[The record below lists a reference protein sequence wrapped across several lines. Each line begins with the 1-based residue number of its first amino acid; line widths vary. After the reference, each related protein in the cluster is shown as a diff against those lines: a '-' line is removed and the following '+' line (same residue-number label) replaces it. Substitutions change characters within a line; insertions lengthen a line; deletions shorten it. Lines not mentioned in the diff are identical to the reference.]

1 VGKGLEKTLRGSSKT
16 ISTSYTYICHK

>member
-16 ISTSYTYICHK
+16 IFTSYTLHLS